1 MAKAIESSQSN
12 AVNEVV
18 VRQALA
24 TDLEALVSIENSCF
38 DHDKLSPR
46 SLKRWLSANHGILL
60 VAELNQQLCGYGL
73 VWCHKGTRLA
83 RLYSLAVLP
92 TMQGRGIAKTMLTAL
107 EAVAA
112 ERGRLYL
119 RLEVAVNNIV
129 AIGLYERLGYRV
141 FGQYSDYYDDHS
153 DALRMQKN
161 IRKNNVMKIAR
172 LTPWYQQTTEFTC
185 GPAALLMA
193 MASLEPTTELTQ
205 SHELSLWREG
215 TTIFMTSGH
224 GGCHPFGLA
233 LAAHKRGF
241 ISEVLVN
248 TREPLFLDGVRSE
261 NKKVVLA
268 TVHQQF
274 LEGIAQANIPLS
286 YQDIELEQ
294 VESWLKQDF
303 SVLLLISTYG
313 FDGKKSPHWV
323 CVTHVDE
330 HCVYV
335 HDPFCEPNDSQLAI
349 DCQYVPIARSDF
361 NKMSAFGSQ
370 RLRTAVAIAK
380 PKASVQ

>member
-1 MAKAIESSQSN
+1 MATASIQNSVSN
-12 AVNEVV
+12 GDAQPL

-24 TDLEALVSIENSCF
+24 SDLAALIKVENSCF
-38 DHDKLSPR
+38 SHDKLSPR
-46 SLKRWLSANHGILL
+46 SLKRWLTAKHAILL
-60 VAELNQQLCGYGL
+60 VAEQNQQLVGYGL

-92 TMQGRGIAKTMLTAL
+92 TLQGKGIAKTLLNAL
-107 EAVAA
+107 EAATA
-112 ERGRLYL
+112 ERGRIYL
-119 RLEVAVNNIV
+119 RLEVAVNNSA

-161 IRKNNVMKIAR
+161 IRKNSEMKVAR

-193 MASLEPTTELTQ
+193 MGSLAPSTALTQ

-241 ISEVLVN
+241 HAEVVVN

-261 NKKVVLA
+261 NKKQVLA

-274 LEGIAQANIPLS
+274 LAGINAANIALS
-286 YQDIELEQ
+286 YQDVELEQ
-294 VESWLKQDF
+294 IEHWLKQDF
-303 SVLLLISTYG
+303 SVLLLISTYR
-313 FDGKKSPHWV
+313 FDGKKAPHWV
-323 CVTHVDE
+323 CVTHLDA

-335 HDPFCEPNDSQLAI
+335 HDPFCEPGSDSQLAI

-361 NKMSAFGSQ
+361 SKMSAFGSQ
-370 RLRTAVAIAK
+370 RLRTAVAIAN
-380 PKASVQ
+380 Q

>member
-1 MAKAIESSQSN
+1 MLN
-12 AVNEVV
+12 ALSDITIFAGADISI
-18 VRQALA
+18 RPASA
-24 TDLEALVSIENSCF
+24 SDLNALVALENACF
-38 DHDKLSPR
+38 SNDKLSAR
-46 SLKRWLSANHGILL
+46 SLKRWLSAKHGILL
-60 VAELNQQLCGYGL
+60 VAEHNAQLCGYGL

-92 TMQGRGIAKTMLTAL
+92 TMQGKGIAKTLLKAL
-107 EAVAA
+107 EKATS
-112 ERGRLYL
+112 ERGRIYL
-119 RLEVAVNNIV
+119 RLEVAVNNDS
-129 AIGLYERLGYRV
+129 AIGLYKSVGYRV

-161 IRKNNVMKIAR
+161 IRQTSELQVER

-193 MASLEPTTELTQ
+193 MGSLDNSTELIQ
-205 SHELSLWREG
+205 SHELALWREG

-233 LAAHKRGF
+233 LAANKRGF
-241 ISEVLVN
+241 KSEAIVN
-248 TREPLFLDGVRSE
+248 TSEPLFLDGVRSD
-261 NKKVVLA
+261 NKKTVLA

-274 LEGIAQANIPLS
+274 VEGIAAANIPVTYKDVELT
-286 YQDIELEQ
+286 DIET
-294 VESWLKQDF
+294 WLNQGF
-303 SVLLLISTYG
+303 SVLLLISTYR

-323 CVTHVDE
+323 CVTHLDA

-335 HDPFCEPNDSQLAI
+335 HDPFCEPGNDNQLAI

-361 NKMSAFGSQ
+361 SKMSAFGSQ
-370 RLRTAVAIAK
+370 RLRTAVAISK
-380 PKASVQ
+380 K

>member
-1 MAKAIESSQSN
+1 MAKAMVESV
-12 AVNEVV
+12 VNEQTEQVV
-18 VRQALA
+18 IRQALIS
-24 TDLEALVSIENSCF
+24 DLTELTALENACF
-38 DHDKLSPR
+38 SNDKLSPR
-46 SLKRWLSANHGILL
+46 SLKRWLSAQHGILL
-60 VAELNQQLCGYGL
+60 VAEQNNALCGYGL
-73 VWCHKGTRLA
+73 IWCHKGTRLA

-92 TMQGRGIAKTMLTAL
+92 TMQGKGIAKMLLAAL
-107 EAVAA
+107 EKATA
-112 ERGRLYL
+112 ERGRIYL
-119 RLEVAVNNIV
+119 RLEVAVNNDS
-129 AIGLYERLGYRV
+129 AIGLYKSLGYRV

-161 IRKNNVMKIAR
+161 IRKTSELKLAR

-193 MASLEPTTELTQ
+193 MGSLDASTELTQ

-241 ISEVLVN
+241 NSEVIVN
-248 TREPLFLDGVRSE
+248 TLEPLFLDGVRSE

-274 LEGIAQANIPLS
+274 VNGITAAKIPLS
-286 YQDIELEQ
+286 NKDVELEDIER
-294 VESWLKQDF
+294 WLKQNF
-303 SVLLLISTYG
+303 SVLLLISTYR

-323 CVTHVDE
+323 CVTHLDE

-335 HDPFCEPNDSQLAI
+335 HDPFCEPGNDSQLAI

-361 NKMSAFGSQ
+361 SKMSAFGSQ

-380 PKASVQ
+380 SKNC

>member
-1 MAKAIESSQSN
+1 MPN
-12 AVNEVV
+12 ALSDKKIFAGADISI
-18 VRQALA
+18 RPASA
-24 TDLEALVSIENSCF
+24 SDLNALVALENACF
-38 DHDKLSPR
+38 SNDKLSAR
-46 SLKRWLSANHGILL
+46 SLKRWLSAKHGILL
-60 VAELNQQLCGYGL
+60 VAEHNSQLCGYGL

-92 TMQGRGIAKTMLTAL
+92 TMQGKGIAKKLLNEL
-107 EAVAA
+107 EKATS
-112 ERGRLYL
+112 ERGRIYL
-119 RLEVAVNNIV
+119 RLEVAVNNDS
-129 AIGLYERLGYRV
+129 AIGLYKSVGYRV

-161 IRKNNVMKIAR
+161 IRQTSELQVER

-193 MASLEPTTELTQ
+193 MGSLDNSTELSQ
-205 SHELSLWREG
+205 SHELALWREG

-233 LAAHKRGF
+233 LAANKRGF
-241 ISEVLVN
+241 TSEVIVN
-248 TREPLFLDGVRSE
+248 TSEPLFLDGVRSD
-261 NKKVVLA
+261 NKKSVLA

-274 LEGIAQANIPLS
+274 VEGIAAANISVTQKDVELT
-286 YQDIELEQ
+286 DIEN
-294 VESWLKQDF
+294 WLSQGF
-303 SVLLLISTYG
+303 SVLLLISTYR

-323 CVTHVDE
+323 CVTHLDA

-335 HDPFCEPNDSQLAI
+335 HDPFCEPGKDNQLAI

-361 NKMSAFGSQ
+361 SKMSAFGSQ
-370 RLRTAVAIAK
+370 RLRTAVAIGK
-380 PKASVQ
+380 IK

>member
-1 MAKAIESSQSN
+1 MLN
-12 AVNEVV
+12 ALSDITIFAGAGISI
-18 VRQALA
+18 RPASA
-24 TDLEALVSIENSCF
+24 SDLKALVALENACF
-38 DHDKLSPR
+38 SNDKLSAR
-46 SLKRWLSANHGILL
+46 SLKRWLSAKHGILL
-60 VAELNQQLCGYGL
+60 VAEHNAQLCGYGL

-92 TMQGRGIAKTMLTAL
+92 TMQGKGIAKTLLKAL
-107 EAVAA
+107 EKVTS
-112 ERGRLYL
+112 ERGRIYL
-119 RLEVAVNNIV
+119 RLEVAVNNDS
-129 AIGLYERLGYRV
+129 AIGLYKSVGYRV

-161 IRKNNVMKIAR
+161 IRQTSELQVER

-193 MASLEPTTELTQ
+193 MGSLDNSTELSQ
-205 SHELSLWREG
+205 SHELALWREG

-233 LAAHKRGF
+233 LAANKRGF
-241 ISEVLVN
+241 KSEVIVN
-248 TREPLFLDGVRSE
+248 TSEPLFLDGVRSD
-261 NKKVVLA
+261 NKKMVLA

-274 LEGIAQANIPLS
+274 VEGIASANIPVTYKDVELT
-286 YQDIELEQ
+286 DIET
-294 VESWLKQDF
+294 WLNQGF
-303 SVLLLISTYG
+303 SVLLLISTYR

-323 CVTHVDE
+323 CVTHLDA

-335 HDPFCEPNDSQLAI
+335 HDPFCEPGNDNQLAI

-361 NKMSAFGSQ
+361 SKMSAFGSQ
-370 RLRTAVAIAK
+370 RLRTAVAIGK
-380 PKASVQ
+380 K

>member
-1 MAKAIESSQSN
+1 MPI
-12 AVNEVV
+12 
-18 VRQALA
+18 
-24 TDLEALVSIENSCF
+24 ALVEKVIVAEATKLVIRPAITSDLKALVALENTCF
-38 DHDKLSPR
+38 SNDKLSAR
-46 SLKRWLSANHGILL
+46 SLKRWLGAKHGILL
-60 VAELNQQLCGYGL
+60 VAEQNAQLCGYGL

-92 TMQGRGIAKTMLTAL
+92 TMQGKGIAKKLLNEL
-107 EAVAA
+107 EKATS
-112 ERGRLYL
+112 ERGRIYL
-119 RLEVAVNNIV
+119 RLEVAVNNDS
-129 AIGLYERLGYRV
+129 AIGLYKSVGYRV

-161 IRKNNVMKIAR
+161 IRQTSELQVER

-193 MASLEPTTELTQ
+193 MAALDSNTKLSQ
-205 SHELSLWREG
+205 SHELALWREG

-233 LAAHKRGF
+233 LAANKRGF
-241 ISEVLVN
+241 TSEVIVN
-248 TREPLFLDGVRSE
+248 TSEPLFLDGVRSD
-261 NKKVVLA
+261 NKKSVLA

-274 LEGIAQANIPLS
+274 VEGIAAANISVTQKDVELT
-286 YQDIELEQ
+286 DIEN
-294 VESWLKQDF
+294 WLSQGF
-303 SVLLLISTYG
+303 SVLLLISTYR

-323 CVTHVDE
+323 CVTHLDA

-335 HDPFCEPNDSQLAI
+335 HDPFCEPGNDNQLAI

-361 NKMSAFGSQ
+361 SKMSAFGSQ
-370 RLRTAVAIAK
+370 RLRTAVAIGK
-380 PKASVQ
+380 VK

>member
-1 MAKAIESSQSN
+1 MAKAILESTQSN

-24 TDLEALVSIENSCF
+24 SDLQALVSIENSCF
-38 DHDKLSPR
+38 VHDKLSPR
-46 SLKRWLSANHGILL
+46 SIKRWLSAQHGIFL
-60 VAELNQQLCGYGL
+60 VAELNKQLCGYGL

-92 TMQGRGIAKTMLTAL
+92 IMQGKGIASTLLTAL
-107 EAVAA
+107 EVATA
-112 ERGRLYL
+112 EHGHIYL
-119 RLEVAVNNIV
+119 RLEVAVNNSA

-141 FGQYSDYYDDHS
+141 FGQYSNYYDDHS

-161 IRKNNVMKIAR
+161 IRKNNEMKLLR
-172 LTPWYQQTTEFTC
+172 LTPWYQQTTDFTC

-193 MASLEPTTELTQ
+193 MAALEATTALTQ
-205 SHELSLWREG
+205 SHELLLWREG

-248 TREPLFLDGVRSE
+248 TREPLFVDGVRNE
-261 NKKVVLA
+261 NKKGVLA

-274 LEGIAQANIPLS
+274 VEGMAQANIPVT
-286 YQDIELEQ
+286 YKDVELEHIEQ
-294 VESWLKQDF
+294 WLSKGF
-303 SVLLLISTYG
+303 SVLLLISTYR

-323 CVTHVDE
+323 CVTHLDE

-335 HDPFCEPNDSQLAI
+335 HDPFCEPGNDKQLAI

-361 NKMSAFGSQ
+361 SKMSAFGSQ
-370 RLRTAVAIAK
+370 RLRAAVAIAK
-380 PKASVQ
+380 P

>member
-1 MAKAIESSQSN
+1 MPAAKHDNGIQHQDTALTIRPAIADDITS
-12 AVNEVV
+12 
-18 VRQALA
+18 
-24 TDLEALVSIENSCF
+24 LVSVENACF
-38 DHDKLSPR
+38 SHDKLSQR
-46 SLKRWLSANHGILL
+46 SLKRWLSAKHGVLL
-60 VAELNQQLCGYGL
+60 VALYKDKIVGYGL

-92 TMQGRGIAKTMLTAL
+92 TLQGKGIAKTLLKAL
-107 EAVAA
+107 EQATSD
-112 ERGRLYL
+112 RGRIYL
-119 RLEVAVNNIV
+119 RLEVAVNNHS
-129 AIGLYERLGYRV
+129 AIGLYKHAGYRV

-161 IRKNNVMKIAR
+161 IRQTSELQVDR

-193 MASLEPTTELTQ
+193 MGSLDNSTELSQ
-205 SHELSLWREG
+205 SHELALWREG

-233 LAAHKRGF
+233 LAANKRGF
-241 ISEVLVN
+241 KSEVIVN
-248 TREPLFLDGVRSE
+248 TSEPLFLDGVRSD
-261 NKKVVLA
+261 NKKTVLA

-274 LEGIAQANIPLS
+274 VESIAAANILVT
-286 YQDIELEQ
+286 QKDVELTDIET
-294 VESWLKQDF
+294 WLNQGF
-303 SVLLLISTYG
+303 SVLLLISTYR

-323 CVTHVDE
+323 CVTHLDA

-335 HDPFCEPNDSQLAI
+335 HDPFCEPDNEKQLAI

-361 NKMSAFGSQ
+361 SKMSAFGSQ
-370 RLRTAVAIAK
+370 RLRTAVAIG
-380 PKASVQ
+380 KA

>member
-1 MAKAIESSQSN
+1 MPIALAEKAI
-12 AVNEVV
+12 VTEVYNLV
-18 VRQALA
+18 IRPAITA
-24 TDLEALVSIENSCF
+24 DLKALVALENTCF
-38 DHDKLSPR
+38 SNDKLSAR
-46 SLKRWLSANHGILL
+46 SLKRWLGAKHGILL
-60 VAELNQQLCGYGL
+60 VAEQNAQLCGYGL

-92 TMQGRGIAKTMLTAL
+92 TMQGKGIAKKLLNAL
-107 EAVAA
+107 EKATS
-112 ERGRLYL
+112 ERGRIYL
-119 RLEVAVNNIV
+119 RLEVAVNNDS
-129 AIGLYERLGYRV
+129 AIGLYKSVGYRV

-161 IRKNNVMKIAR
+161 IRQTSELQVDR

-193 MASLEPTTELTQ
+193 MAALDSNTELSQ
-205 SHELSLWREG
+205 SHELALWREG

-233 LAAHKRGF
+233 LAANKRGF
-241 ISEVLVN
+241 TSEVIVN
-248 TREPLFLDGVRSE
+248 TPEPLFLDGVRSD
-261 NKKVVLA
+261 NKKSVLV

-274 LEGIAQANIPLS
+274 VEGIAAANISVTQKDVELT
-286 YQDIELEQ
+286 DIEN
-294 VESWLKQDF
+294 WLSQGF
-303 SVLLLISTYG
+303 SVLLLISTYR

-323 CVTHVDE
+323 CVTHLDA

-335 HDPFCEPNDSQLAI
+335 HDPFCEPDNNNQLAI

-361 NKMSAFGSQ
+361 SKMSAFGSQ
-370 RLRTAVAIAK
+370 RLRTAVAIGK
-380 PKASVQ
+380 VK

>member
-1 MAKAIESSQSN
+1 MPI
-12 AVNEVV
+12 
-18 VRQALA
+18 ALA
-24 TDLEALVSIENSCF
+24 EKVIMAEATKLVIRPAITSDLKALVALENTCF
-38 DHDKLSPR
+38 SNDKLSAR
-46 SLKRWLSANHGILL
+46 SLKRWLGAKHGILL
-60 VAELNQQLCGYGL
+60 VAEQNAQLCGYGL

-92 TMQGRGIAKTMLTAL
+92 TMQGKGIAKKLLNEL
-107 EAVAA
+107 EKATS
-112 ERGRLYL
+112 ERGRIYL
-119 RLEVAVNNIV
+119 RLEVAVNNDS
-129 AIGLYERLGYRV
+129 AIGLYKSVGYRV

-161 IRKNNVMKIAR
+161 IRQTSELQVER

-193 MASLEPTTELTQ
+193 MAALDSNTELSP
-205 SHELSLWREG
+205 SHELALWREG

-233 LAAHKRGF
+233 LAANKRGF
-241 ISEVLVN
+241 TSEVIVN
-248 TREPLFLDGVRSE
+248 TPEPLFLDGVRSD
-261 NKKVVLA
+261 NKKSVLA

-274 LEGIAQANIPLS
+274 VEGIAAANISVTQKDVELT
-286 YQDIELEQ
+286 DIEN
-294 VESWLKQDF
+294 WLSQGF
-303 SVLLLISTYG
+303 SVLLLISTYR

-323 CVTHVDE
+323 CVTHLDA

-335 HDPFCEPNDSQLAI
+335 HDPFCEPGNDNQLAI

-361 NKMSAFGSQ
+361 SKMSAFGSQ
-370 RLRTAVAIAK
+370 RLRTAVAIGK
-380 PKASVQ
+380 VK

>member
-1 MAKAIESSQSN
+1 MSN
-12 AVNEVV
+12 A
-18 VRQALA
+18 QADKKALIEASKVFIRPA
-24 TDLEALVSIENSCF
+24 TISDLKALVILENSCF
-38 DHDKLSPR
+38 KNDKLSTR
-46 SLKRWLSANHGILL
+46 SLKRWISAKHGILS
-60 VAELNQQLCGYGL
+60 VAQSSDTEQLYGYGL

-92 TMQGRGIAKTMLTAL
+92 AMQGKGIAKMLLNSL
-107 EAVAA
+107 EEATR

-119 RLEVAVNNIV
+119 RLEVAVNNES

-161 IRKNNVMKIAR
+161 IRQNSELKVAR
-172 LTPWYQQTTEFTC
+172 LTPWYQQTTDFTC

-193 MASLEPTTELTQ
+193 LASLEGSTEMSQ
-205 SHELSLWREG
+205 SHELALWREA

-233 LAAHKRGF
+233 LAANKRGF
-241 ISEVLVN
+241 KSEVIIN
-248 TREPLFLDGVRSE
+248 TAEPLFLDGVRSD
-261 NKKVVLA
+261 NKKSVLA
-268 TVHQQF
+268 TVHHQF
-274 LEGIAQANIPLS
+274 VEGIAAANITVKQKDVELT
-286 YQDIELEQ
+286 DIEN
-294 VESWLKQDF
+294 WLSQGF
-303 SVLLLISTYG
+303 SVLLLISTYR

-323 CVTHVDE
+323 CVTHLDE

-335 HDPFCEPNDSQLAI
+335 HDPFCEPVNDKQRAI

-361 NKMSAFGSQ
+361 SKMSAFGSQ
-370 RLRTAVAIAK
+370 RLRTAIAISK
-380 PKASVQ
+380 V

>member
-1 MAKAIESSQSN
+1 MPN
-12 AVNEVV
+12 ALSDITI
-18 VRQALA
+18 LA
-24 TDLEALVSIENSCF
+24 GAGISIRPASASDLKALVALENACF
-38 DHDKLSPR
+38 SNDKLSAR
-46 SLKRWLSANHGILL
+46 SLKRWLSAKHGILL
-60 VAELNQQLCGYGL
+60 VAEHNAQLCGYGL

-92 TMQGRGIAKTMLTAL
+92 TMQGKGIAKTLLKAL
-107 EAVAA
+107 EKATS
-112 ERGRLYL
+112 ERGRIYL
-119 RLEVAVNNIV
+119 RLEVAVNNDS
-129 AIGLYERLGYRV
+129 AIGLYKSVGYRV

-161 IRKNNVMKIAR
+161 IRQTSELQVER

-193 MASLEPTTELTQ
+193 MGSLDNSTELSQ
-205 SHELSLWREG
+205 SHELALWREG

-233 LAAHKRGF
+233 LAANKRGF
-241 ISEVLVN
+241 KSEVIVN
-248 TREPLFLDGVRSE
+248 TSEPLFLDGVRSD
-261 NKKVVLA
+261 NKKTVLA

-274 LEGIAQANIPLS
+274 VEGIASANIPVTYKDVELT
-286 YQDIELEQ
+286 DIETCLNQ
-294 VESWLKQDF
+294 GF
-303 SVLLLISTYG
+303 SVLLLISTYR

-323 CVTHVDE
+323 CVTHLDA

-335 HDPFCEPNDSQLAI
+335 HDPFCEPGNDNQLAI

-361 NKMSAFGSQ
+361 SKMSAFGSQ
-370 RLRTAVAIAK
+370 RLRTAVAIGK
-380 PKASVQ
+380 K

>member
-1 MAKAIESSQSN
+1 MPI
-12 AVNEVV
+12 
-18 VRQALA
+18 ALA
-24 TDLEALVSIENSCF
+24 EKVIVAEATKLVIRPVTTSDLKALVALENTCF
-38 DHDKLSPR
+38 SNDKLSAR
-46 SLKRWLSANHGILL
+46 SLKRWLGAKHGILL
-60 VAELNQQLCGYGL
+60 VAEQNAQLCGYGL

-92 TMQGRGIAKTMLTAL
+92 TMQGKGIAKKLLSAL
-107 EAVAA
+107 EKATS
-112 ERGRLYL
+112 ERGRIYL
-119 RLEVAVNNIV
+119 RLEVAVNNDS
-129 AIGLYERLGYRV
+129 AIGLYKSVGYRV

-161 IRKNNVMKIAR
+161 IRQTSELQVER

-193 MASLEPTTELTQ
+193 MAALDSNTELSQ
-205 SHELSLWREG
+205 SHELALWREG

-233 LAAHKRGF
+233 LAANKRGF
-241 ISEVLVN
+241 TSEVIVN
-248 TREPLFLDGVRSE
+248 TAEPLFLDGVRSD
-261 NKKVVLA
+261 NKKSVLA

-274 LEGIAQANIPLS
+274 VEGIAAANISVTQKDVELT
-286 YQDIELEQ
+286 DIEN
-294 VESWLKQDF
+294 WLSQGF
-303 SVLLLISTYG
+303 SVLLLISTYR

-323 CVTHVDE
+323 CVTHLDA

-335 HDPFCEPNDSQLAI
+335 HDPFCEPGNDNQLAI

-361 NKMSAFGSQ
+361 SKMSAFGSQ
-370 RLRTAVAIAK
+370 RLRTAVAIGK
-380 PKASVQ
+380 VK

>member
-1 MAKAIESSQSN
+1 MSDLVIRAATASDLS
-12 AVNEVV
+12 
-18 VRQALA
+18 ALI
-24 TDLEALVSIENSCF
+24 DIENACF
-38 DHDKLSPR
+38 SNDKLSPR
-46 SLKRWLSANHGILL
+46 SLKRWLGAKHGILL
-60 VAELNQQLCGYGL
+60 VAEQGEQLCGYGL

-92 TMQGRGIAKTMLTAL
+92 TMQGRGIAKMLLTAL
-107 EAVAA
+107 EKATRK
-112 ERGRLYL
+112 RGRIYL
-119 RLEVAVNNIV
+119 RLEVAVNNES
-129 AIGLYERLGYRV
+129 AIGLYKSLGYRV

-161 IRKNNVMKIAR
+161 IRQTSELQVTR

-193 MASLEPTTELTQ
+193 MSSLEPTIELSQ
-205 SHELSLWREG
+205 SHELALWREG

-233 LAAHKRGF
+233 LAANKRGF
-241 ISEVLVN
+241 NSEVMVN
-248 TREPLFLDGVRSE
+248 TPEPLFLDGVRNE

-274 LEGIAQANIPLS
+274 CEGMAEANIALA
-286 YQDIELEQ
+286 YKDVELEHI
-294 VESWLKQDF
+294 ENWLNKGF
-303 SVLLLISTYG
+303 SVLLLISTYR

-323 CVTHVDE
+323 CVTHLDE

-335 HDPFCEPNDSQLAI
+335 HDPFCEPGSDNQLAI

-361 NKMSAFGSQ
+361 SKMSAFGSQ

-380 PKASVQ
+380 QSNNERILSRKLDKLGS

>member
-1 MAKAIESSQSN
+1 MPI
-12 AVNEVV
+12 
-18 VRQALA
+18 
-24 TDLEALVSIENSCF
+24 ALVEKVIVAEATKLVIRPAITSDLKALVALENTCF
-38 DHDKLSPR
+38 SNDKLSAR
-46 SLKRWLSANHGILL
+46 SLKRWLGAKHGILL
-60 VAELNQQLCGYGL
+60 VAEQNAQLCGYGL

-92 TMQGRGIAKTMLTAL
+92 TMQGKGIAKKLLNEL
-107 EAVAA
+107 EKATS
-112 ERGRLYL
+112 ERGRIYL
-119 RLEVAVNNIV
+119 RLEVAVNNDS
-129 AIGLYERLGYRV
+129 AIGLYKSVGYRV

-161 IRKNNVMKIAR
+161 IRQTSELQVER

-193 MASLEPTTELTQ
+193 MAALDSNTKLSQ
-205 SHELSLWREG
+205 SHELALWREG

-233 LAAHKRGF
+233 LAANKRGF
-241 ISEVLVN
+241 TSEVIVN
-248 TREPLFLDGVRSE
+248 TSEPLFLDGVRSD
-261 NKKVVLA
+261 NKKSVLA

-274 LEGIAQANIPLS
+274 VEGIAAANISVTQKDVELT
-286 YQDIELEQ
+286 DIEN
-294 VESWLKQDF
+294 WLSQGF
-303 SVLLLISTYG
+303 SVLLLISTYR

-323 CVTHVDE
+323 CVTHLDA

-335 HDPFCEPNDSQLAI
+335 HDPFCELGKDNQLAI

-361 NKMSAFGSQ
+361 SKMSAFGSQ
-370 RLRTAVAIAK
+370 RLRTAVAIGK
-380 PKASVQ
+380 VK

>member
-1 MAKAIESSQSN
+1 MPI
-12 AVNEVV
+12 
-18 VRQALA
+18 ALA
-24 TDLEALVSIENSCF
+24 EKVIVAEATKLVIRPAITSDLKALVALENTCF
-38 DHDKLSPR
+38 SNDKLSAR
-46 SLKRWLSANHGILL
+46 SLKRWLSAKHGILL
-60 VAELNQQLCGYGL
+60 VAEQNAQLYGYGL

-92 TMQGRGIAKTMLTAL
+92 TMQGKGIAKKLLNEL
-107 EAVAA
+107 EKATS
-112 ERGRLYL
+112 ERGRIYL
-119 RLEVAVNNIV
+119 RLEVAVNNDS
-129 AIGLYERLGYRV
+129 AIGLYKSVGYRV

-161 IRKNNVMKIAR
+161 IRQTSELQVER

-193 MASLEPTTELTQ
+193 MAALDSNTELSQ
-205 SHELSLWREG
+205 SHELALWREG

-233 LAAHKRGF
+233 LAANKRGF
-241 ISEVLVN
+241 TSEVIVN
-248 TREPLFLDGVRSE
+248 TSEPLFLDGVRSD
-261 NKKVVLA
+261 NKKSVLA

-274 LEGIAQANIPLS
+274 VEGIAAANISVTQKDVELT
-286 YQDIELEQ
+286 DIEN
-294 VESWLKQDF
+294 WLSQGF
-303 SVLLLISTYG
+303 SVLLLISTYR

-323 CVTHVDE
+323 CVTHLDA

-335 HDPFCEPNDSQLAI
+335 HDPFCEPGNDNQLAI

-361 NKMSAFGSQ
+361 SKMSAFGSQ
-370 RLRTAVAIAK
+370 RLRTAVAIGK
-380 PKASVQ
+380 VK

>member
-1 MAKAIESSQSN
+1 MPI
-12 AVNEVV
+12 
-18 VRQALA
+18 ALA
-24 TDLEALVSIENSCF
+24 EKVIVAEATKLVIRPAITSDLKALVALENTCF
-38 DHDKLSPR
+38 SNDKLSAR
-46 SLKRWLSANHGILL
+46 SLKRWLGAKHGILL
-60 VAELNQQLCGYGL
+60 VAEQNAQLCGYGL

-92 TMQGRGIAKTMLTAL
+92 TMQGKGIAKKLLNEL
-107 EAVAA
+107 EKATS
-112 ERGRLYL
+112 ERGRIYL
-119 RLEVAVNNIV
+119 RLEVAVNNDS
-129 AIGLYERLGYRV
+129 AIGLYKSVGYRV

-161 IRKNNVMKIAR
+161 IRKTSELQVER

-193 MASLEPTTELTQ
+193 MAALDSNTELSQ
-205 SHELSLWREG
+205 SHELALWREG

-233 LAAHKRGF
+233 LAANKRGF
-241 ISEVLVN
+241 TSEVIVN
-248 TREPLFLDGVRSE
+248 TSEPLFLDGVRSD
-261 NKKVVLA
+261 NKKSVLA

-274 LEGIAQANIPLS
+274 VEGIAAANILVT
-286 YQDIELEQ
+286 QKDVELTDIEN
-294 VESWLKQDF
+294 WLSQGF
-303 SVLLLISTYG
+303 SVLLLISTYR

-323 CVTHVDE
+323 CVTHLDA

-335 HDPFCEPNDSQLAI
+335 HDPFCEPGNDNQLAI

-361 NKMSAFGSQ
+361 SKMSAFGSQ
-370 RLRTAVAIAK
+370 RLRTAVAIGK
-380 PKASVQ
+380 VK

>member
-1 MAKAIESSQSN
+1 MSNLVIRKALSSDLN
-12 AVNEVV
+12 ALIDV
-18 VRQALA
+18 
-24 TDLEALVSIENSCF
+24 ENACF
-38 DHDKLSPR
+38 NNDKLSPR
-46 SLKRWLSANHGILL
+46 SLKRWLSAKHGILL
-60 VAELNQQLCGYGL
+60 VAQNGEQVCGYGL

-83 RLYSLAVLP
+83 RLYSLAVKP
-92 TMQGRGIAKTMLTAL
+92 TMQGKGVAKALLTSL
-107 EAVAA
+107 EKETY
-112 ERGRLYL
+112 ERGRIYL
-119 RLEVAVNNIV
+119 RLEVAVNNEG
-129 AIGLYERLGYRV
+129 AIGLYKSLGYRV

-161 IRKNNVMKIAR
+161 IRQTSELKVAR

-193 MASLEPTTELTQ
+193 MGALEPTTELTQ
-205 SHELSLWREG
+205 SHELALWREG

-233 LAAHKRGF
+233 IAANKRGF
-241 ISEVLVN
+241 KSEVMVN
-248 TREPLFLDGVRSE
+248 TTEPLFLDGVRNE

-274 LEGIAQANIPLS
+274 VDGIAQANIPRKHK
-286 YQDIELEQ
+286 DVELEHIEQ
-294 VESWLKQDF
+294 WLSKGF
-303 SVLLLISTYG
+303 SVLLLISTYS

-323 CVTHVDE
+323 CVTHLDE

-335 HDPFCEPNDSQLAI
+335 HDPFCEPGNDKQLAI

-361 NKMSAFGSQ
+361 SKMSAFGSQ
-370 RLRTAVAIAK
+370 RLRTAVAIANK
-380 PKASVQ
+380 I